1 MVFSIMII
9 LLLSWSLNHDSF
21 YCYCDSSVTSSSGIV
36 ESSSASSLGRVYQ
49 DGIYTV
55 RFRGNEISYI
65 ISGNY
70 SPIPDPHCGSFRIGG
85 EIYHINTGFHRGVTI
100 HGPGD
105 MITYHYTLTNVPNS
119 PALLKIEEVRN
130 VSVDIFF
137 NYGNIRI
144 HDRYT

>member
-1 MVFSIMII
+1 MVFSAVII
-9 LLLSWSLNHDSF
+9 LLLLSLNHDSF
-21 YCYCDSSVTSSSGIV
+21 YCSSDSSVASSSSIV
-36 ESSSASSLGRVYQ
+36 EGSSVSSVGRVYQ

-70 SPIPDPHCGSFRIGG
+70 SPAPDPHGGSFRIGG
-85 EIYHINTGFHRGVTI
+85 EIYHINTSFHRGVTI

-105 MITYHYTLTNVPNS
+105 LVTYHYTLTNVPSS
-119 PALLKIEEVRN
+119 PALLRIVEVRN

-137 NYGNIRI
+137 NYDNIRI